1 MHKSG
6 ILNRAVLFSI
16 VLLLWAGQVFAV
28 ERVVMQHDK
37 TFSEIFVKVD
47 SDEVVRFVN
56 DDSVR
61 HVLTFKGKN
70 TELLSKEI
78 APGMSQLIRFSKPG
92 LYDIQCESYP
102 GMKLTVFVSFVDKVA
117 SN

>member
-1 MHKSG
+1 LCS
-6 ILNRAVLFSI
+6 VF
-16 VLLLWAGQVFAV
+16 LLSWAGQAFAV
-28 ERVVMQHDK
+28 ERVVMQQDK

-47 SDEVVRFVN
+47 SEGVVRFVN

-61 HVLTFKGKN
+61 HVLTFRGKN

-78 APGMSQLIRFSKPG
+78 EPGKSQLIRFSKPG
-92 LYDIQCESYP
+92 LYDIQCQSYP
-102 GMKLTVFVSFVDKVA
+102 DMKLTVFVSFVDKVA